1 MTGSKTGKV
10 MLITGGSRG
19 IGAAT
24 ARLAVKH
31 GYRVVV
37 NYVSDRAAAEVLCE
51 DIRIDGGMA
60 LAFQG
65 DMGKLDD
72 IERLFKQT
80 ILSFGQIDVVV
91 NNAGVTGKSGRLD
104 QTDPKLIADVIAVNT
119 TGAIYVAR
127 EAVKH
132 MSTRNGG
139 KGGVIVNIS
148 SAAALLGSPGEY
160 VWYAA
165 SKGAIDSLTIGLAK
179 EVALENVRVVSVTPG
194 MIETEIHDKSS
205 GDPARVERIRPGIPM
220 QRIGKADDIAE
231 AVLFLASDAANYIT
245 GTTLRVSGGR

>member
-1 MTGSKTGKV
+1 MSKV

-24 ARLAVKH
+24 ARLAAQR

-60 LAFQG
+60 LAYQG
-65 DMGKLDD
+65 DMANLED
-72 IERLFKQT
+72 IERLFKQAVIT
-80 ILSFGQIDVVV
+80 FGAIAVVV
-91 NNAGVTGKSGRLD
+91 NNAGITGPSSRLD
-104 QTDPKLIADVIAVNT
+104 DADPVVIAQTVAINT
-119 TGAIYVAR
+119 TGAILVAR

-148 SAAALLGSPGEY
+148 SAAVNLGSPGEG

-165 SKGAIDSLTIGLAK
+165 SKAAIDTLTIGLAR
-179 EVALENVRVVSVTPG
+179 EVAMEGVRVVSVTPG
-194 MIETEIHDKSS
+194 MTETDIHVRST
-205 GDPARVERIRPGIPM
+205 GDAGRLERIRPTIPM
-220 QRIGKADDIAE
+220 QRIGKPEEMAE
-231 AVLFLASDAANYIT
+231 AVLFMASDAASYIT